1 MASRKEYEML
11 FQLNAQMNSGFSG
24 TFTKAQSEF
33 AKLGNEIQNLSK
45 VQSDIS
51 AYQKQQ
57 SAIESTAAK
66 LENLKQQHDLLQKE
80 INETAGSTANLERE
94 KLKLE
99 QRISDTEA
107 ALERQNQKLET
118 TDAKLKE
125 AGIDTSNLSGE
136 SAKLAAQIDNL
147 KDKQG
152 AAAEEAENFG
162 DTSVQAFEAVQ
173 QAIAA
178 AGVAA
183 ALKEIADAY
192 MECVTIAA
200 DFEETMS
207 TVEALSGASSDELAE
222 LTAMAKELG
231 ATTKFTATE
240 SAEAMTYMAMA
251 GWDANQMLSGMDGV
265 LQLAAASGE
274 DLAMVSD
281 IVTDNLTA
289 FGLAASDTAH
299 FSDVLAAAATNS
311 NTSVAIMGETFKNCA
326 AIAGA
331 LNYSV
336 DDVAVAVGLMAN
348 AGIKGSNA
356 GYRPEKHFE
365 WSGQRRDL
373 DQRSVW
379 RL

>member
-183 ALKEIADAY
+183 AAQRDCRCLH
-192 MECVTIAA
+192 
-200 DFEETMS
+200 
-207 TVEALSGASSDELAE
+207 
-222 LTAMAKELG
+222 
-231 ATTKFTATE
+231 
-240 SAEAMTYMAMA
+240 
-251 GWDANQMLSGMDGV
+251 GV
-265 LQLAAASGE
+265 RY
-274 DLAMVSD
+274 
-281 IVTDNLTA
+281 
-289 FGLAASDTAH
+289 H
-299 FSDVLAAAATNS
+299 
-311 NTSVAIMGETFKNCA
+311 
-326 AIAGA
+326 
-331 LNYSV
+331 
-336 DDVAVAVGLMAN
+336 
-348 AGIKGSNA
+348 
-356 GYRPEKHFE
+356 
-365 WSGQRRDL
+365 RR
-373 DQRSVW
+373 
-379 RL
+379 